1 MRTLSSLAPSARP
14 VLPARIQ
21 KARGSVPSALRGGEA
36 SSGRRGRPCYD
47 GLPRPPAESRSP
59 ALLRIYNTLTR
70 QLEPFRPRERGVV
83 RMYVCGVTP
92 YDVGHLGHALTF
104 AVFDT
109 VRRYLE
115 FQAFEVRHIQNIT
128 DVDDDMVRVS
138 RERGLSI
145 ADLAEQNHRVHLR
158 EMDALHVLRPAG
170 FPRASEHIG
179 AIVEM
184 VEALLARG
192 HAYEVGGHVFFSAQ
206 SAAHFGELAGRTPA
220 ELRAAPRTDS
230 MPEEPEHLKR
240 DPLDFLLW
248 QPGADPGAS
257 FDSPWGAGRP
267 GWHVECSA
275 MARATLAEQIDI
287 HGGGSDLVYPHH
299 ESEIAQSEGATG
311 RRPFVGT
318 WMHVGTMRLDGA
330 KMSKSLG
337 NLVKVSELT
346 ARGHDPSALRLALL
360 SRHYRADHD
369 FREEEL
375 ASCGE
380 LLGAWRRAL
389 KAPGGPP
396 DALRVQPWRNA
407 FMDALDDDFDTPRAI
422 AALSGIA
429 EGLLEGRLEAA
440 TAQPTLREL
449 AAVLGVEL
457 GADSAQS

>member
-1 MRTLSSLAPSARP
+1 MR
-14 VLPARIQ
+14 PAGIP
-21 KARGSVPSALRGGEA
+21 KARGSVPSALCGGEA
-36 SSGRRGRPCYD
+36 RRGPRPRACYD
-47 GLPRPPAESRSP
+47 GHPRPPARSRSP
-59 ALLRIYNTLTR
+59 ALLRIYNTLTGR
-70 QLEPFRPRERGVV
+70 PEPFRPRERGVV

-115 FQAFEVRHIQNIT
+115 FQAFEVRHVQNIT

-138 RERGLSI
+138 RESGLSI
-145 ADLAEQNHRVHLR
+145 ADLTEQNHRVHLR
-158 EMDALHVLRPAG
+158 EMDALRVLRPMD
-170 FPRASEHIG
+170 FPRASDHIG
-179 AIVEM
+179 PIVAM
-184 VEALLARG
+184 VEELLARG
-192 HAYEVGGHVFFSAQ
+192 HAYAVEGHVFFSAA
-206 SAAHFGELAGRTPA
+206 SAEHFGELAGRTPG

-248 QPGADPGAS
+248 QPGTYPGAS

-275 MARATLAEQIDI
+275 MARATLGEQIDI

-311 RRPFVGT
+311 RRPFAGT

-337 NLVKVSELT
+337 NLVKVSELL
-346 ARGHDPSALRLALL
+346 ARGHDPDALRLALL

-369 FREEEL
+369 FSESAL
-375 ASCGE
+375 VACGE
-380 LLGAWRRAL
+380 RLGTWRRAL
-389 KAPGGPP
+389 EAPGGPP

-429 EGLLEGRLEAA
+429 EGLLEARLEAA
-440 TAQPTLREL
+440 TAGPTLREL
-449 AAVLGVEL
+449 AAVLGV
-457 GADSAQS
+457 GFDGNCAPS